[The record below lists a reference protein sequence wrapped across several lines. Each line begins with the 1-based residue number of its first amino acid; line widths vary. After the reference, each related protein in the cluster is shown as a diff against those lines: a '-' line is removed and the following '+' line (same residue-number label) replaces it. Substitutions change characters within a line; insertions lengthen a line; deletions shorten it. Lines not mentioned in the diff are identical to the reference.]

1 MYLNVMLTLAFHSQS
16 YDSGLVERLLFR
28 VARKWIAGYSSTD
41 AIKAALDA
49 NRRGMSAILNFLGE
63 DAADDGQ
70 VGATVDEYLS
80 LMGMM
85 RDKNVQG
92 CASVKPTQL
101 GLAINY
107 EKCLQNFKKLA
118 ARARDLG
125 QFLWIDMES
134 AKFTEDTITLYL
146 ELLKENPGVGIA
158 VQAYLKRS
166 GADLLHIIEHG
177 GKVRLV
183 KGAYH
188 ELEEHAFAS
197 REEVDDNYLHLLK
210 MLAGGGNFFAVA
222 THDSTLIDEAIRR
235 GGKCEFQLLMGIRD
249 ELKLQLVAKN
259 MQVAEYIPYGGQW
272 LPYSVRRIRER
283 KRNLLLLARSLI
295 QQ

>member
-1 MYLNVMLTLAFHSQS
+1 MTTAILHSQS

-28 VARKWIAGYSSTD
+28 VARKWVAGYSSAD

-63 DAADDGQ
+63 DTADDEQ
-70 VGATVDEYLS
+70 VGATVQEYLS
-80 LMGMM
+80 LMDMM
-85 RDKNVQG
+85 HDKNVQG
-92 CASVKPTQL
+92 CASVKPSQL
-101 GLAINY
+101 GLAIGY
-107 EKCLQNFKKLA
+107 EMCLQNFKKLA

-146 ELLKENPGVGIA
+146 ELLKENPDVGIA

-197 REEVDDNYLHLLK
+197 REDVDNNYLRLLK
-210 MLAGGGNFFAVA
+210 ILAESSNFFAVA
-222 THDSTLIDEAIRR
+222 THDSTLIDEAIRL

-249 ELKLQLVAKN
+249 ELKLQLVASK
-259 MQVAEYIPYGGQW
+259 MAVAEYIPYGGQW